1 MEIFKNLFSIFNN
14 EEDTSI
20 KNTNPFIIALFV
32 RAAKVDGTF
41 HKKEKDFII
50 LLIERYFLI
59 KNDEAINLLREAEN
73 IEKNTSDTV
82 QITKVIKD
90 QIPYED
96 RIELIEDLWTV
107 VLSDEKREAEEDS
120 FMRLCVKLLGI
131 NDKDSALA
139 RKKVQSNI

>member
-1 MEIFKNLFSIFNN
+1 MEIFKNLLSIFNN
-14 EEDTSI
+14 EEKSSL

-41 HKKEKDFII
+41 HQKEREFII
-50 LLIERYFLI
+50 LLIERYFYL
-59 KNDEAINLLREAEN
+59 KSDEAINLLKEAEN

-82 QITKVIKD
+82 QITKVIKN

-107 VLSDEKREAEEDS
+107 VLSDDKREAEEDS
-120 FMRLCVKLLGI
+120 FMRLCVKLLGV

-139 RKKVQSNI
+139 RKKVQNNK